1 MEVELYSAEDEV
13 VPPEGIR
20 VIREVSG
27 EEEFTNPYI
36 VRIRK

>member
-1 MEVELYSAEDEV
+1 MEIELYSTDDNV
-13 VPPEGIR
+13 RFPEGIR

-36 VRIRK
+36 ARNSH